1 MNPAEAMIAIVEESR
16 NLFLQEAYREIRG
29 AEPKGL
35 SNWQI
40 AEGIVEVLGD
50 ANWLSLDLAKECL
63 YAIVHVI
70 SYPDRETQIRIVRLA
85 EEESRSIFP
94 ELAGI
99 DEVHMDQVEYCYEK
113 WKRKAS

>member
-1 MNPAEAMIAIVEESR
+1 MNPAEAMIAILKESQ
-16 NLFLQEAYREIRG
+16 NVFLREAYGEVQG
-29 AEPKGL
+29 ALPKDL

-50 ANWLSLDLAKECL
+50 ANWLSADLAKECL

-70 SYPDRETQIRIVRLA
+70 SYPDRETQIRIVGLA
-85 EEESRSIFP
+85 EEKASAIFP

-99 DEVHMDQVEYCYEK
+99 DEVHMDQIEWVYEE